1 MHEDWVAAI
10 SGAWPRALATG
21 SYDGVA
27 RLWDARGVVV
37 AELRG
42 HTGGVTDITVTAGP
56 SSDADADAAIV
67 LTASKDG
74 TARVWPVRLP
84 PARRGAAAAA
94 AAPLLGVQAS
104 AVLEGHTAGLE
115 AIAAAP
121 DGAHAAT
128 AGWDG
133 TLRLFSLAG
142 ALEPGAPAA
151 AAAAAG
157 AAGGKRRKKGGEGG
171 GAAAVGVSIAAE
183 ATLGGH
189 AGCVS
194 CVTWP
199 ERGALFSGGWD
210 HTLRRWDAE
219 AQACTQTLNNGGAKA
234 VFALDCRPGAMLL
247 AFGGAERAVR
257 CWDPRASS
265 TVATLALASHCAW
278 VTAVRWCP
286 WQEHHLLSASY
297 DGSMKLWDVRAAVP
311 LHSTP
316 ASAEKLLAADWWR
329 APPGEGAASRRV
341 ACGGADAA
349 LHIYAAKPQAGA

>member
-1 MHEDWVAAI
+1 MSAVC
-10 SGAWPRALATG
+10 GAWPRALLSG
-21 SYDGVA
+21 SYDGCA
-27 RLWDARGVVV
+27 RLWDGSGNTLAV
-37 AELRG
+37 LRG
-42 HTGGVTDITVTAGP
+42 HASGVTDVAVTSGP
-56 SSDADADAAIV
+56 GASGADADAAVV

-74 TARVWPVRLP
+74 TGRVWPVRLP
-84 PARRGAAAAA
+84 RGGAGAAGG
-94 AAPLLGVQAS
+94 APLALQAA

-115 AIAAAP
+115 AITASP
-121 DGAHAAT
+121 DGARAAT

-133 TLRLFSLAG
+133 TLRLWSLAA
-142 ALEPGAPAA
+142 ALDPDAGAA

-157 AAGGKRRKKGGEGG
+157 AAGGKRRKKGD
-171 GAAAVGVSIAAE
+171 AAPPAVVGVSVAAD
-183 ATLGGH
+183 ATLAGH

-194 CVTWP
+194 CVAWP

-219 AQACTQTLNNGGAKA
+219 SGACTQTLNNGGAKA
-234 VFALDCRPGAMLL
+234 VLALDARPGALLL

-265 TVATLALASHCAW
+265 TVATLSLSSHVAW

-286 WQEHHLLSASY
+286 WAEHHLLSASY

-311 LHSTP
+311 LHTTP
-316 ASAEKLLAADWWR
+316 ASDAKLLGADWWR
-329 APPGEGAASRRV
+329 APPGEGAAGRRV

-349 LHIYAAKPQAGA
+349 VHIYSAKPQLPAA